1 MLKSDVST
9 PFQPAARS
17 EPAFDHLR
25 VTTRLSIDY
34 LLRTLQLVQ
43 SYTGLDYLTCLLLL
57 AIISANT
64 AGFDQNLDYQ
74 SRYAHQDDL
83 PPPEARRPVSILSLS
98 NAFGL
103 PYETT
108 RRHVNHLV
116 DAGIAQKVRKGVVV
130 PESAGLSAELSD
142 LRRSNLSNLQR
153 LFRNLRKAGVDI

>member
-1 MLKSDVST
+1 MFKSEPVSRGLVRDVD
-9 PFQPAARS
+9 PAA
-17 EPAFDHLR
+17 DHLR

-34 LLRTLQLVQ
+34 LLRTLQLIQ

-64 AGFDQNLDYQ
+64 AGFDQNLEYQ
-74 SRYAHQDDL
+74 ARYAHQDDL
-83 PPPEARRPVSILSLS
+83 PPLEARRPVSILSLS

-116 DAGIAQKVRKGVVV
+116 ESGIATKTRKGVVV
-130 PESAGLSAELSD
+130 AESARLSVKLGD
-142 LRRSNLSNLQR
+142 LRRSNFSNLQR
-153 LFRNLRKAGVDI
+153 LLRNLRKAGVAI